1 MAEFDFTK
9 ELWLF
14 ASPWTKHLE
23 RHRYFDA
30 IARAWVALWNYT
42 IDDTTATPKRI
53 ATMCKGLFTIPTDD
67 LIAILLQR
75 RAVSFPRDRRL
86 IEDYRVVPGIDDF
99 TIYVTV
105 ADSSRRCDGGK
116 EKRTVH
122 DDTAIWS
129 RKGATLSDKSA
140 RQEFGLT
147 QDEIY
152 AALRAGRLQFRE
164 SNMQGNPW
172 FRLLR
177 HEVEAL
183 VKEKSGKD
191 HLHKKKL
198 QKELSDLN
206 KESRKLKTRLKV
218 IEQRRAELMKDIGE

>member
-1 MAEFDFTK
+1 MAEVDFTNG
-9 ELWLF
+9 LWLF
-14 ASPWTKHLE
+14 GSPWTKHLE

-30 IARAWVALWNYT
+30 NARAWVALWNYT
-42 IDDTTATPKRI
+42 TDDTTATPKQIARI
-53 ATMCKGLFTIPTDD
+53 CKGLFEIPTDD
-67 LIAILLQR
+67 LVNILLQR
-75 RAVSFPRDRRL
+75 RAVDFPKDRRV

-99 TIYVTV
+99 TIYVTF
-105 ADSSRRCDGGK
+105 AELRRRCDGDK
-116 EKRTVH
+116 EQRTVP

-140 RQEFGLT
+140 RQQFGLT
-147 QDEIY
+147 QEEIY
-152 AALRAGRLQFRE
+152 AAFRAGKLQYRE
-164 SNMQGNPW
+164 SNMHGNPW

-206 KESRKLKTRLKV
+206 KEARKLKSRLKV
-218 IEQRRAELMKDIGE
+218 IERRRIELLKELEG